1 MRFLALPMQLLQGQK
16 KEAPLDP
23 VGLCMRTDLRDDHL
37 IQEFRR
43 ECRIVRKGM
52 EGDLVKVRKGTGLGL
67 LDMQHWV
74 IDGMEALQSNYRLQ
88 APNLSPL

>member
-1 MRFLALPMQLLQGQK
+1 MLLQLLQGQK

-23 VGLCMRTDLRDDHL
+23 VGLWLRTDLRDDEL

-52 EGDLVKVRKGTGLGL
+52 EGDLVKVSSAASCQRAKT
-67 LDMQHWV
+67 MQNR
-74 IDGMEALQSNYRLQ
+74 A
-88 APNLSPL
+88 